1 MKVIK
6 QGVVI
11 PKNRITCGECGCIF
25 EYDTEDIETVK
36 QEWTEFDHSL
46 YMNEY
51 HCTHDADM
59 VKCPT
64 CGDYK
69 TIGTRNHT
77 SKLIPFSKRFMG
89 GDECNED

>member
-6 QGVVI
+6 KGNVI
-11 PKNRITCGECGCIF
+11 PKNRITCKDCGCIF
-25 EYDTEDIETVK
+25 EYDTVDIETCK

-51 HCTHDADM
+51 HCTHDLDF

-64 CGDYK
+64 CAEHI
-69 TIGTRNHT
+69 TIGTRNRT
-77 SKLIPFSKRFMG
+77 SELIPFSEKFLGRR
-89 GDECNED
+89 

>member
-6 QGVVI
+6 QGTVI

-51 HCTHDADM
+51 HCTHDADI

-64 CGDYK
+64 CGVALSYSENSLKEK
-69 TIGTRNHT
+69 T
-77 SKLIPFSKRFMG
+77 SLDCPFCK
-89 GDECNED
+89 NEIKIKK